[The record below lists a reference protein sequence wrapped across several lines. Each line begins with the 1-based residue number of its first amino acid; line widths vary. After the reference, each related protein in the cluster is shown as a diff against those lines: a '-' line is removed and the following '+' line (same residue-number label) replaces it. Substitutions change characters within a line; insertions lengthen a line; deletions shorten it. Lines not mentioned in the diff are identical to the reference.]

1 MLVLNSAY
9 VEAVIPVPNVWISC
23 LVGIHHLGLII
34 ELGQL
39 LVISSCFARDNVL
52 FGFSPV
58 RQEIVAD
65 SRRLVFLGVPLFNKL
80 VDSDKVGQSKVELL
94 NAVVG
99 LAMLRKILHV
109 LLCVYVTSECGSES
123 GKGCE
128 GSHLA
133 KIIIKIQ

>member
-1 MLVLNSAY
+1 MAN
-9 VEAVIPVPNVWISC
+9 
-23 LVGIHHLGLII
+23 
-34 ELGQL
+34 
-39 LVISSCFARDNVL
+39 
-52 FGFSPV
+52 
-58 RQEIVAD
+58 
-65 SRRLVFLGVPLFNKL
+65 SRRLVFLGVPLFNEL

-109 LLCVYVTSECGSES
+109 LLCVCVTSGGDPES

-133 KIIIKIQ
+133 KIIIIIQ